1 MFRNPLLPI
10 PLAILISYC
19 IIGKFS
25 GNWNPIV
32 QIGMLQIVG
41 STWKVALYVAFIAS
55 IIGLAQCMILSFLTN
70 KRDYEN
76 HFELNIWMFA
86 YFNLMILTPVGVKF
100 LRDDPQTF
108 PPSMIAIVGVG
119 YLYLVVDLLWSRRKM
134 VSSRP

>member
-25 GNWNPIV
+25 GDWNPII

-41 STWKVALYVAFIAS
+41 STWKVALYVAFLAS
-55 IIGLAQCMILSFLTN
+55 IIGLVQCMILSFLTN
-70 KRDYEN
+70 KGDYEN
-76 HFELNIWMFA
+76 QFDLNVWIFA
-86 YFNLMILTPVGVKF
+86 YFNLMILMPVGVNF
-100 LRDDPQTF
+100 LREDPQSF
-108 PPSMIAIVGVG
+108 PLSMIAIVGVG
-119 YLYLVVDLLWSRRKM
+119 YLYLFVDLLWSRRKM